1 VHGAG
6 GMNPPGA
13 ANRREGDRLPF
24 ASRGSARRIA
34 LPRLLF
40 VGPRPSFTPCMDQRP
55 SRGAS
60 ADPRA
65 NRRGTRWRFG
75 GPRSPSAR
83 HPWGGR
89 DQVGPGEGLEPAFQ
103 NRGCARGLDVLLC
116 DPGGSVAIGYDRL
129 NSLRATPAG
138 FEPAFM
144 RRHVL
149 THTGPSRSPG
159 RARRRASLGGCTGP
173 ANLVTVNDLVTGV
186 ATTLIYPARAPPS
199 ATGETERIP
208 SRPRHRSIIGR
219 ACLSLALWRACS
231 HRSQTDPFA
240 AQKLIHLE
248 ALATS
253 RRWRQ

>member
-1 VHGAG
+1 
-6 GMNPPGA
+6 MNPPGA

-55 SRGAS
+55 FRGAS

-144 RRHVL
+144 RRRAL
-149 THTGPSRSPG
+149 THTVAVALTWSSEAAREPWGMHRTSQPGHRQQPGHRRGYDSHLPG
-159 RARRRASLGGCTGP
+159 RRPALGDG
-173 ANLVTVNDLVTGV
+173 
-186 ATTLIYPARAPPS
+186 
-199 ATGETERIP
+199 
-208 SRPRHRSIIGR
+208 
-219 ACLSLALWRACS
+219 
-231 HRSQTDPFA
+231 
-240 AQKLIHLE
+240 
-248 ALATS
+248 
-253 RRWRQ
+253 